1 MRRHVLPMVAVLVA
15 LWPALAMAECKIPP
29 SNASE
34 AEIAEL
40 VTCMQ
45 AAGETEDAARNEM
58 IVRLRDLYKLLDA
71 AGTKR
76 LDASQDAWLAGAE
89 QACPDQINDEGSI
102 AIEASACRAARY
114 AQRSALLDQ
123 VIAGCRA
130 GKCPLDKL

>member
-1 MRRHVLPMVAVLVA
+1 
-15 LWPALAMAECKIPP
+15 MAECDVPA

-34 AEIAEL
+34 AEIAKL
-40 VTCMQ
+40 IACMQ
-45 AAGETEDAARNEM
+45 AAGETEDAARNDM
-58 IVRLRDLYKLLDA
+58 VARLRDLYKLLDG

-76 LDASQDAWLAGAE
+76 LDASQDAWVVGAE

-114 AQRSALLDQ
+114 LQRSKLLDEI
-123 VIAGCRA
+123 IAGCRA

>member
-15 LWPALAMAECKIPP
+15 LWPALAMAECKTPP

-58 IVRLRDLYKLLDA
+58 IVRLRDLYKLLDT

-76 LDASQDAWLAGAE
+76 LDASQSLRASHQVTSA
-89 QACPDQINDEGSI
+89 NNSI
-102 AIEASACRAARY
+102 SDHR
-114 AQRSALLDQ
+114 
-123 VIAGCRA
+123 
-130 GKCPLDKL
+130 

>member
-1 MRRHVLPMVAVLVA
+1 MNAPVPEGFALFPTHTGFIAHVGPFYYKKGARPMVIGVRID
-15 LWPALAMAECKIPP
+15 ERHQNIR
-29 SNASE
+29 
-34 AEIAEL
+34 
-40 VTCMQ
+40 
-45 AAGETEDAARNEM
+45 G
-58 IVRLRDLYKLLDA
+58 IVRLRDLYKLLVA

-114 AQRSALLDQ
+114 VQRSALLDQ

>member
-1 MRRHVLPMVAVLVA
+1 MTRFALPVFAMLAA
-15 LWPALAMAECKIPP
+15 LWPSLAVAECNIPP
-29 SNASE
+29 SDASA

-45 AAGETEDAARNEM
+45 AAGATEDAARNEM
-58 IVRLRDLYKLLDA
+58 VVRLRDLYKLLDA

-76 LDASQDAWLAGAE
+76 LDTSQDAWLANAE
-89 QACPDQINDEGSI
+89 RTCPDQVNDEGSI

-123 VIAGCRA
+123 IIAGCRA
-130 GKCPLDKL
+130 GRCPLEKL